1 MKYNKSEKLYD
12 KNSEKWKR
20 DKFVCLSDFTARD
33 KIFKI
38 AGNLKNMV
46 IGDLG
51 CGEGFCSR
59 FFEKKGARKIY
70 GFDIS
75 QKMINLAKSKNT
87 KKIVFKKSSITNIK
101 LKKNTLDHTFVIF
114 VFNYLKKKEIIRACK
129 EIYRVTK
136 NGGKI
141 YISVPHPF
149 YPFLAKKN
157 EIFFFKTLKSSDY
170 INKVDKELKGYI
182 SRIDKTKLPVKMYH
196 HTLEDYFNAFRLSKL
211 KKILDF
217 KELKVTKKHLKKNFN
232 FFGKVKN
239 LPLHILFILEK

>member
-114 VFNYLKKKEIIRACK
+114 VFNYLKKKRN
-129 EIYRVTK
+129 YQ
-136 NGGKI
+136 
-141 YISVPHPF
+141 S
-149 YPFLAKKN
+149 L
-157 EIFFFKTLKSSDY
+157 
-170 INKVDKELKGYI
+170 
-182 SRIDKTKLPVKMYH
+182 
-196 HTLEDYFNAFRLSKL
+196 
-211 KKILDF
+211 
-217 KELKVTKKHLKKNFN
+217 
-232 FFGKVKN
+232 
-239 LPLHILFILEK
+239 